1 MSIFKETFRDFV
13 FTQLRIREAILKKG
27 NLGDSRFSSIEN
39 FSPRTEIKGKDGK
52 TEKITIDAGA
62 FYTNTVNK
70 QCTIRL
76 CSGVDI
82 NDDEETIKTILED
95 SAFEKARDLTGA
107 GLAIRYILEGG
118 VPAKSLDFTKNISKE
133 EGKKEYGR
141 DPSKAIGVIPRGR
154 GNRGFGKNYGSAYG
168 DPYLRSDAADGF
180 GIVPMPGITDADIR
194 TKTAYGSLREA
205 KINFVCHNRRQLE
218 VLELLYMRPGYPLLL
233 EWGWDPYINNKGKRE
248 SYFPYIREWFKEDSN
263 INQINSEIVRR
274 KRTTGGNYDGFVG
287 FVKNF
292 EITSRNDGGY
302 NCTTELV
309 AMGEV
314 IEGLKGRRSD
324 FTYKDEEGQDVEVDA
339 LEFLFIAFKDL
350 VKVSYLPPNA
360 TKIGGTGIG
369 ELKEALKNTTIPDFI
384 IALKNVGLLSEET
397 QSGTDEE
404 LKASAATIDKYNL
417 VNDRDGLSKEEKQ
430 KRAQILID
438 SSKNVRDALKEYFIF
453 HDDPL
458 TDESKTVQLKAFGS
472 FGFNVGTKEV
482 KSQSGENYVRWDFL
496 VELFNLL
503 VVDRYQENS
512 SDPKPLTELTVLRDP
527 LSKDNPSTR
536 EYLEYTKYKFDA
548 DKTGTI
554 SNLVDSSIDLS
565 VCILPHQIPTIIKE
579 SKSSTDELVIKERS
593 IGLVYINIEHLI
605 KVYNSMRY
613 SGEGTNENFNLIDFW
628 KKIWEQDINEAC
640 AGTHNF
646 MVQTETERSNVL
658 RVIDFQNEATP
669 ALQPESLF
677 ELKIQSNESIVRDF
691 NFNTTIPSALSATVA
706 IAAQAPNSTSDLDQ
720 VTFKKF
726 NKHTSFRFNND
737 DKPKPSNEGF
747 TESQQKEIEKKAKDI
762 DKEKEELNNIIK
774 QLMSYQKAIL
784 FGEKKDEVSKEKDLI
799 SANEAKGYIKGI
811 EKKILSIQSKYHEN
825 VDDKLG
831 PFKGFPKLS
840 PDYGKSAV
848 IPLKFNAKLDGIGG
862 IIIGNVF
869 KVEKNKLPKGYQGDD
884 IAFVVMGESQKIT
897 SGQDWTTEIN
907 GQLLL
912 LDLPPKEGGTENS
925 TGQTG
930 TPTNTTTT
938 SAETSITE
946 TSTEEKNQLDEADKT
961 VGNTG
966 LTQEEIDAGKL
977 ETTSRKVN
985 GHKPYEYAY
994 LIQSATNSQNG
1005 AISTEFFKGNTTKV
1019 NKINE
1024 LIDFLKENYA
1034 SDFQYNFKMGD
1045 FPTLDNANVGSAY
1058 SSYDAWVGA
1067 FIKYFP
1073 EFRSFVTIS

>member
-1 MSIFKETFRDFV
+1 M
-13 FTQLRIREAILKKG
+13 
-27 NLGDSRFSSIEN
+27 
-39 FSPRTEIKGKDGK
+39 
-52 TEKITIDAGA
+52 
-62 FYTNTVNK
+62 
-70 QCTIRL
+70 
-76 CSGVDI
+76 
-82 NDDEETIKTILED
+82 
-95 SAFEKARDLTGA
+95 
-107 GLAIRYILEGG
+107 
-118 VPAKSLDFTKNISKE
+118 
-133 EGKKEYGR
+133 
-141 DPSKAIGVIPRGR
+141 
-154 GNRGFGKNYGSAYG
+154 
-168 DPYLRSDAADGF
+168 
-180 GIVPMPGITDADIR
+180 
-194 TKTAYGSLREA
+194 
-205 KINFVCHNRRQLE
+205 
-218 VLELLYMRPGYPLLL
+218 
-233 EWGWDPYINNKGKRE
+233 
-248 SYFPYIREWFKEDSN
+248 
-263 INQINSEIVRR
+263 
-274 KRTTGGNYDGFVG
+274 
-287 FVKNF
+287 
-292 EITSRNDGGY
+292 
-302 NCTTELV
+302 
-309 AMGEV
+309 
-314 IEGLKGRRSD
+314 
-324 FTYKDEEGQDVEVDA
+324 
-339 LEFLFIAFKDL
+339 
-350 VKVSYLPPNA
+350 
-360 TKIGGTGIG
+360 
-369 ELKEALKNTTIPDFI
+369 
-384 IALKNVGLLSEET
+384 
-397 QSGTDEE
+397 
-404 LKASAATIDKYNL
+404 
-417 VNDRDGLSKEEKQ
+417 
-430 KRAQILID
+430 
-438 SSKNVRDALKEYFIF
+438 
-453 HDDPL
+453 
-458 TDESKTVQLKAFGS
+458 
-472 FGFNVGTKEV
+472 
-482 KSQSGENYVRWDFL
+482 
-496 VELFNLL
+496 
-503 VVDRYQENS
+503 
-512 SDPKPLTELTVLRDP
+512 
-527 LSKDNPSTR
+527 
-536 EYLEYTKYKFDA
+536 
-548 DKTGTI
+548 
-554 SNLVDSSIDLS
+554 
-565 VCILPHQIPTIIKE
+565 CILPHQIPTIIKE

-646 MVQTETERSNVL
+646 MIQTETERSNVL

-930 TPTNTTTT
+930 TSTNTTTT
-938 SAETSITE
+938 SAKTSITE

-961 VGNTG
+961 IGNTG

-977 ETTSRKVN
+977 ETTNRKVN
-985 GHKPYEYAY
+985 GHTPYEYAY
-994 LIQSATNSQNG
+994 LIQAATNSQNG
-1005 AISTEFFKGNTTKV
+1005 AITEEFFKGNTAKV

-1024 LIDFLKENYA
+1024 LVDFLKENYA
-1034 SDFQYNFKMGD
+1034 SDFQYNFNIGD

-1067 FIKYFP
+1067 FIEYFP
-1073 EFRSFVTIS
+1073 EFRLFATSN